1 MTKFSLTL
9 MALVLVGC
17 GKETVKEKAERPP
30 QQVISTT
37 TQMADITL
45 NLSAQG
51 HVSPLDQV
59 EIRPQKN
66 GLISKVHF
74 KEGDQI
80 KAGQL
85 LFSLDAREDE
95 ANVRQAIAK
104 LAQNQ
109 AQLAAA
115 ERDYSRSKEL
125 AAQSFISKTALDIA
139 QSKLE
144 TLQATMAAE
153 RAAVDAA
160 KVNLSYSQIKAP
172 LSGRAGAVAVYTGS
186 YVQPSI
192 ATPLVTISQL
202 DPITV
207 AFSLPERDLATLQSA
222 PRPVL
227 VSASLPDGSKQQG
240 KLSFIDNTVNSSSGT
255 IALKAG
261 FSNPKNLLWPGAF
274 VPVKVAAGTLKNAV
288 VLPTQAVQTGP
299 DQRFVF
305 AIQADQ
311 TVKSIPVE
319 LLQVENERA
328 VVSGIGSNI
337 KVVKEGGQN
346 LRDGSKVREAK
357 KREASAPKTAAS
369 AAK

>member
-1 MTKFSLTL
+1 MTKFSLPLIAL
-9 MALVLVGC
+9 MLVSC
-17 GKETVKEKAERPP
+17 SKEAAKEKPERAP
-30 QQVISTT
+30 QQVTTTT
-37 TQMADITL
+37 TQTADIAL

-59 EIRPQKN
+59 EVRPQKS
-66 GLISKVHF
+66 GLIRKVHF
-74 KEGDQI
+74 KEGDQLS
-80 KAGQL
+80 AGQL

-104 LAQNQ
+104 LAQSQ

-115 ERDYSRSKEL
+115 ERDYTRSKEL
-125 AAQSFISKTALDIA
+125 AAQSFISKTALDNA

-144 TLQATMAAE
+144 TLQATLAAE

-160 KVNLSYSQIKAP
+160 KVNLSYSQIRAP
-172 LSGRAGAVAVYTGS
+172 LSGRAGLVEVHTGS

-207 AFSLPERDLATLQSA
+207 AFSLPERNLGTLQSA
-222 PRPVL
+222 PRPIL
-227 VSASLPDGSKQQG
+227 VSASLADGNKLQG
-240 KLSFIDNTVNSSSGT
+240 KLSFIDNAVNASSGT
-255 IALKAG
+255 IALKAE
-261 FSNPKNLLWPGAF
+261 FANPKKQLWPGAF
-274 VPVKVAAGTLKNAV
+274 IPVQIAAGTLKNAV
-288 VLPTQAVQTGP
+288 ILPTQAVQTGP
-299 DQRFVF
+299 AQRFVF
-305 AIQADQ
+305 VIQADQ

-319 LLQVENERA
+319 LLQVENEQA

-346 LRDGSKVREAK
+346 LREGSKVREAQK
-357 KREASAPKTAAS
+357 HNASSAQTAAS
-369 AAK
+369 ATK

>member
-9 MALVLVGC
+9 IALILVGC
-17 GKETVKEKAERPP
+17 GKEAAKEKTERPP
-30 QQVISTT
+30 QQVTATT
-37 TQMADITL
+37 TQTADIAL

-59 EIRPQKN
+59 EVRPQTS

-80 KAGQL
+80 HAGQL
-85 LFSLDAREDE
+85 LFSLDARTEE

-104 LAQNQ
+104 LAQSQ

-115 ERDYSRSKEL
+115 ERDYTRSKEL
-125 AAQSFISKTALDIA
+125 ALQSFISKTALDNA

-144 TLQATMAAE
+144 TLQATLAAE

-160 KVNLSYSQIKAP
+160 KINLSYSQIKAP
-172 LSGRAGAVAVYTGS
+172 LSGRAGLVEVHTGS

-192 ATPLVTISQL
+192 AIPLVTISKL

-207 AFSLPERDLATLQSA
+207 AFSLPERDLSLLQNA
-222 PRPVL
+222 PQPIL
-227 VSASLPDGSKQQG
+227 VSATLADGNKMQG
-240 KLSFIDNTVNSSSGT
+240 KLSFIDNAVNSSSGT
-255 IALKAG
+255 IALKAE

-274 VPVKVAAGTLKNAV
+274 VPVQVAAGTLKNAV

-299 DQRFVF
+299 DHRFVF

-346 LRDGSKVREAK
+346 LREGSKVREAK
-357 KREASAPKTAAS
+357 KRDASAPKTAAS